1 MAEANN
7 SRLETF
13 CDGVFAIALTLLVL
27 EFKTPAAE
35 TIHTSADLWQALARL
50 LPSLAA
56 FLLSFTII
64 LINWVNHHAFMK
76 VIHKPATPAF
86 IYANAALLLSVVLL
100 PFPTALF
107 AQFGFTP
114 AAGPAM
120 VVYSVVNWSVN
131 IGWLLIT
138 WTALHP
144 EPLSTNPGAIAAI
157 EDAQKQGRIAFFLYL
172 ACVAAAFR
180 FPKTV
185 ALIFAL
191 VWTAWLIYGVTLK
204 HEVRPVRTRQPHP
217 GRAPTGGH

>member
-1 MAEANN
+1 MTAEAPN

-27 EFKTPAAE
+27 EFRTPAVA
-35 TIHTSADLWQALARL
+35 TIHTSADLWNALGL
-50 LPSLAA
+50 LWPSLMA
-56 FLLSFTII
+56 FLLSFAII
-64 LINWVNHHAFMK
+64 FISWVNHHAFMK
-76 VIHKPATPAF
+76 AIDKPATPAF
-86 IYANAALLLSVVLL
+86 IYANGFLLLSVVLL

-114 AAGPAM
+114 AASPA
-120 VVYSVVNWSVN
+120 VVMYSLVNWGQN
-131 IGWLLIT
+131 IGWLLMT

-144 EPLSTNPGAIAAI
+144 EPLSTRPGAIAAI
-157 EDAQKQGRIAFFLYL
+157 EDAQKQGKRASFLYL
-172 ACVAAAFR
+172 ACTAGAFR

-204 HEVRPVRTRQPHP
+204 HEVRPATKKR
-217 GRAPTGGH
+217 